1 MSSAKNLY
9 EVFDEFEKAPTKE
22 EKKNV
27 LRKNNSFALR
37 SVLRGNF
44 HPRIT
49 YLIDEIPPYKRSD
62 MPIGM
67 GYSSIDMEIN
77 RVYLF
82 EKDNPAA
89 PKELSNER
97 RKQLLIQILEILEWR
112 EAEIFSAMIM
122 KNLHTKVEGLTKAL
136 VKEVFTDIE
145 N

>member
-22 EKKNV
+22 EKKQV

-37 SVLRGNF
+37 SILRANF
-44 HPRIT
+44 HPRIQFV
-49 YLIDEIPPYKRSD
+49 IEKIPPYKSSD

-77 RVYLF
+77 RMYLF

-89 PKELSNER
+89 PKELTLAR
-97 RKQLLIQILEILEWR
+97 REILLIQILETLEAR
-112 EAEIFSAMIM
+112 EAEIFASVIM
-122 KNLHTKVEGLTKAL
+122 KNLKVKGLTKTL
-136 VKEVFTDIE
+136 VMEVFTDIE